1 MSEHTRPQPTGLH
14 SHATAAIGVRTH
26 RLVGRGA
33 DYAKLLWL
41 VLLSHSRWPGNSAR
55 PVWACDLTLIHEMG
69 LFARDVREAKRGLQ
83 RLADAGMIKRSIGH
97 RPGARRPV
105 GRVIEPALGSQ
116 VRVLIPDRHE
126 MAQLWARCR
135 AFRSRPC
142 SAVTVMVAA
151 YALACDAADGRID
164 DWASIGCRS
173 SALRHFV
180 GASRGGSW
188 SRLLADLERAG
199 LIRRRDGV
207 IECSP
212 PRS

>member
-142 SAVTVMVAA
+142 SAAMTSRSEKRPSTRVSRPSLSATSGAPAAIAVGSRSMAITEAPVARMA
-151 YALACDAADGRID
+151 R
-164 DWASIGCRS
+164 
-173 SALRHFV
+173 V
-180 GASRGGSW
+180 
-188 SRLLADLERAG
+188 
-199 LIRRRDGV
+199 
-207 IECSP
+207 
-212 PRS
+212 